1 MPLLQEINSEISFLR
16 DIQPSAVSG
25 IIAKHGQR
33 AADSITVALQTSS
46 VINKS
51 TKTVNRELHLMA
63 EHVGDP
69 VLLFKWCILH
79 SDFSVTVLHFSFTI
93 SKKNNCFHCFYNVN
107 PSIGFNV

>member
-25 IIAKHGQR
+25 IIVSAKHGQR
-33 AADSITVALQTSS
+33 AADSITVALQ
-46 VINKS
+46 
-51 TKTVNRELHLMA
+51 RELHLMA

>member
-25 IIAKHGQR
+25 IIVSAKHGQR

-51 TKTVNRELHLMA
+51 TKTVNQELHLMA

-69 VLLFKWCILH
+69 VLLF
-79 SDFSVTVLHFSFTI
+79 
-93 SKKNNCFHCFYNVN
+93 
-107 PSIGFNV
+107 